1 MPQSICPYLTRW
13 DGSQQRATPI
23 DYPSFENH
31 CPALGDEI
39 PLLLA
44 DQATFCLSGS
54 HHYCQRYTAL
64 QAEAQQLSVPDLEE
78 ADALRWSQPTPMPAM
93 GATPARPI
101 AAETAASWP
110 TTQPESRHATPSSA
124 WASTRWW
131 TWAGAGL
138 FFITVLLIGSLY
150 AAYTGWQLALANLA
164 EARAG
169 EVNTLANGGLQPT
182 PYVVFVT
189 ATSPALPATA
199 APAVAQVV
207 AAATTD
213 AVQVDPNNFPAAVT
227 ATPIIVVP
235 LPANETA
242 ATSVP
247 QNTILTGRSDSS
259 ALANAAPAAPS
270 NIQLPPA
277 EATVTPVIDV
287 YLPVPPPRNTPVFDI
302 PTSTAAPVEPTATAT
317 QTPRPAILGT
327 PVVVFAPDKSFVPP
341 GECTRLRWHV
351 ENVREVYY
359 ENLPSLGD
367 GTHEECIKDKADTY
381 ALTVVYATGQT
392 KIYTATVD
400 VLWPTDTPEPTP
412 TFTPEI
418 EPTQTWTP
426 VPPTAT
432 PTPNVVY
439 GVTLAVDGGNSHSCT
454 AGTAC
459 EIGLFATNAGDSA
472 DNVSIELLAAGSWS
486 ALICRQDGVCAQ
498 NKLTLSTVGPG
509 NTAFVKLRIEI
520 PAETV
525 GQASEYALRAISEG
539 SGGAMVSQVVTI
551 NVTVA
556 N

>member
-13 DGSQQRATPI
+13 DGSQQRTAPI

-31 CPALGDEI
+31 CPALDDEI

-54 HHYCQRYTAL
+54 HRYCQRYTAL
-64 QAEAQQLSVPDLEE
+64 QTEAQQAGLPDLEE
-78 ADALRWSQPTPMPAM
+78 AGAPRWSQPTPMPTMGMPTAM
-93 GATPARPI
+93 PMAE
-101 AAETAASWP
+101 ETAASWP
-110 TTQPESRHATPSSA
+110 TAQPEARSATPNSA

-182 PYVVFVT
+182 PYVVFIT
-189 ATSPALPATA
+189 ATPLAPPATV
-199 APAVAQVV
+199 APAVAQVP
-207 AAATTD
+207 AASTAG
-213 AVQVDPNNFPAAVT
+213 AVPADPNNFPAAVT
-227 ATPIIVVP
+227 ATPVIVVP
-235 LPANETA
+235 LPNNDTA
-242 ATSVP
+242 ATGVP
-247 QNTILTGRSDSS
+247 QKNILTGRSDSS

-302 PTSTAAPVEPTATAT
+302 PTSTPAVEEPTATAT
-317 QTPRPAILGT
+317 QTPLPPILGT

-341 GECTRLRWHV
+341 GECTHLRWHV

-367 GTHEECIKDKADTY
+367 GTHEECIEDKAGTY

-400 VLWPTDTPEPTP
+400 VLWPTDTPEPTA
-412 TFTPEI
+412 TFTPEL

-426 VPPTAT
+426 PPPTAT
-432 PTPNVVY
+432 PTPAVVY
-439 GVTLAVDGGNSHSCT
+439 GVTLSSEASSKSCT

-459 EIGLFATNAGDSA
+459 EVALSAQNAGDSA
-472 DNVSIELLAAGSWS
+472 DNISIELLSAGSWS

-498 NKLTLSTVGPG
+498 SKLTLSTVGPG
-509 NTAFVKLRIEI
+509 NTAFVNLRIEI
-520 PAETV
+520 PVEAV

-539 SGGAMVSQVVTI
+539 SGGAMVSQVVSVNITI
-551 NVTVA
+551 A